1 MPSIQSLP
9 YMLVAKSLFIVS
21 FHLSFCTAAEPIN
34 VNNSTFEF
42 VYAGAIKDLNQG
54 DKASIWLP
62 VASET
67 TEQQILA
74 TEIKTPET
82 YQLERESEHGNQ
94 TLFFR
99 ATADE
104 NGEIPFEVIYRV
116 ARRGVSIEQS
126 RDQAPASSL
135 RYLAG
140 SSLVPIDQ
148 NFSREVLGDEK
159 LSPEPMTA
167 ARQIYDAIN
176 RRMKYD
182 KPEGGGWGRGDS
194 TWACDSRF
202 GNCTDFHS
210 LFISICREQQIP
222 AKFEIGFPIPLT
234 KAQGA
239 VGGYHCWAKFAAQ
252 DKWNCVDISEANKEP
267 SLADFYFGNQ
277 PPDRITFSSGRDLT
291 LSPKQEL
298 GPINFLV
305 YPYVEVEGRIHTSLR
320 KDFRFRYLGDRTN
333 QGSDNPR

>member
-9 YMLVAKSLFIVS
+9 YMLVAKSLLILF
-21 FHLSFCTAAEPIN
+21 FHLSFCTAAEPSNIKS
-34 VNNSTFEF
+34 STFEF
-42 VYAGAIKDLNQG
+42 IYAGAITDLNQG
-54 DKASIWLP
+54 DQASIWLP

-74 TEIKTPET
+74 IEIKTPEN
-82 YQLERESEHGNQ
+82 YQLERESEYGNQ

-99 ATADE
+99 AIANE

-116 ARRGVSIEQS
+116 ARSGVSRKQS
-126 RDQAPASSL
+126 HDQAPASPQ

-159 LSPEPMTA
+159 ISPEPMTA

-182 KPEGGGWGRGDS
+182 KPEGEAWGRGDS
-194 TWACDSRF
+194 PWACDSRF

-210 LFISICREQQIP
+210 LFISICREQLIP

-234 KAQGA
+234 KVEGS
-239 VGGYHCWAKFAAQ
+239 VGGYHCWAKFAAE

-291 LSPKQEL
+291 LTPKQQL
-298 GPINFLV
+298 GPVNFLI
-305 YPYVEVEGRIHTSLR
+305 YPHVEIAGRVHTSLR
-320 KDFRFRYLGDRTN
+320 KDFRFKHLGDRTN
-333 QGSDNPR
+333 RGSDNAK

>member
-1 MPSIQSLP
+1 
-9 YMLVAKSLFIVS
+9 MLVAKSLLIVS
-21 FHLSFCTAAEPIN
+21 FHLSFCTAAEPSN
-34 VNNSTFEF
+34 VNSSTFEF
-42 VYAGAIKDLNQG
+42 FYAGSITDLKKG
-54 DKASIWLP
+54 DQASIWLP

-82 YQLERESEHGNQ
+82 YQLESDSEHGNQ

-116 ARRGVSIEQS
+116 ARRGVLREQS
-126 RDQAPASSL
+126 SEQTPASTQ

-148 NFSREVLGDEK
+148 NFSREVLGNEK

-182 KPEGGGWGRGDS
+182 KPEGEGWGRGDS

-234 KAQGA
+234 TDEGT
-239 VGGYHCWAKFAAQ
+239 VGGYHCWAKFAAKDQ
-252 DKWNCVDISEANKEP
+252 WNCVDISEANKEP

-291 LSPKQEL
+291 LTPKQQL
-298 GPINFLV
+298 GPVNFLI
-305 YPYVEVEGRIHTSLR
+305 YPHVEVAGRVHTSLR
-320 KDFRFRYLGDRTN
+320 KDFRFKHLGDRTN
-333 QGSDNPR
+333 RGSDNSK